1 MTENVVVIHPH
12 AVYAKGGE
20 SAYKAQRDPQAALA
34 EAVGLVHAIALNVV
48 HDESVRIQKVTSSTL
63 FGSGTVDR
71 LKNVIQQE
79 SATLVFINDALTP
92 IQQRNLERE
101 WNCKVIDRT
110 GLILEIFGARA
121 RTREGQLQVE
131 LAAQEFQRSRLV
143 RAWSHL
149 ERQRGGTG
157 KTGGPGEKQ
166 MELDRRMIDDR
177 IKRLKEDIEHVRLNR
192 RLQRESRKKEPYPII
207 ALVGYTN
214 AGKST
219 LFNRLTGAKV
229 FAKDLLFATLDT
241 TMRSLELPSGR
252 NTIISDTVGF
262 ISDLP
267 TQLVAAFRATLE
279 EVQEATVILHVRD
292 ISQEYTEVERNDVL
306 AILKDLGI
314 DGEKDPRV
322 IEVLNKIDRLADDDR
337 YAVVNRTKRKSGV
350 VALSAETGEGI
361 DALLAAVDAQINSIR
376 DAYTVDID
384 IADGKAVSWLYRR
397 GEVTDRKDTEKFVR
411 LTVNLDPEDKD
422 RFSDQFAYK
431 LKQKRNRKTAA
442 Q

>member
-1 MTENVVVIHPH
+1 MSENVVVIHPN
-12 AVYAKGGE
+12 ALYAKGGDN
-20 SAYKAQRDPQAALA
+20 AHKAQRDPEAALA

-48 HDESVRIQKVTSSTL
+48 HDESVRVQKVTPATL
-63 FGSGTVDR
+63 FGKGTVER
-71 LKNVIQQE
+71 LRDVIKAE
-79 SATLVFINDALTP
+79 EATLIFINDALTP
-92 IQQRNLERE
+92 IQQRNLEKE

-110 GLILEIFGARA
+110 GMILEIFGARA
-121 RTREGQLQVE
+121 RTHEGRLQVE

-177 IKRLKEDIEHVRLNR
+177 IKRLKEDLEHVKLNR
-192 RLQRESRKKEPYPII
+192 RLQRESRRKEPYPII

-241 TMRSLELPSGR
+241 TMRGLELPSGR

-292 ISQEYTEVERNDVL
+292 ISQEYSDVERDDVV

-314 DGEKDPRV
+314 DGENDPRV
-322 IEVLNKIDRLADDDR
+322 IEVLNKIDRLPDDER
-337 YAVVNRTKRKSGV
+337 YAVANRSKRKNNV
-350 VALSAETGEGI
+350 VAVSAETGEGM
-361 DALLAAVDAQINSIR
+361 DALLAAIDGQLDSTRSQYNTDIN
-376 DAYTVDID
+376 

-397 GEVTDRKDTEKFVR
+397 GEVLDRKDTEKAVR
-411 LTVNLDPEDKD
+411 LTVSLDPEDKD
-422 RFSDQFAYK
+422 RFEDQFPYK
-431 LKQKRNRKTAA
+431 LKPKRSRKTASK
-442 Q
+442 

>member
-1 MTENVVVIHPH
+1 MSENVVVIHPN
-12 AVYAKGGE
+12 ALYAKSGE
-20 SAYKAQRDPQAALA
+20 NAHKAQRAPEAALA

-48 HDESVRIQKVTSSTL
+48 HDESVRIQKVTPATL
-63 FGSGTVDR
+63 FGKGTVER
-71 LKNVIQQE
+71 LRDVIKAE
-79 SATLVFINDALTP
+79 EATLVFINDALTP
-92 IQQRNLERE
+92 IQQRNLEKE

-110 GLILEIFGARA
+110 GMILEIFGARA
-121 RTREGQLQVE
+121 RTHEGRLQVE

-177 IKRLKEDIEHVRLNR
+177 IKRLKEDLEHVKLNR
-192 RLQRESRKKEPYPII
+192 RLQRESRRKEPYPII

-241 TMRSLELPSGR
+241 TMRGLELPSGR

-292 ISQEYTEVERNDVL
+292 ISQEYTEVERNDVV

-314 DGEKDPRV
+314 DGENDPRV
-322 IEVLNKIDRLADDDR
+322 IEVLNKIDRLADDER
-337 YAVVNRTKRKSGV
+337 YAIANRSKRKNNV
-350 VALSAETGEGI
+350 VAVSAETGEGM
-361 DALLAAVDAQINSIR
+361 DALLAAIDHQLDSTR
-376 DAYTVDID
+376 SQHTVDIN

-397 GEVTDRKDTEKFVR
+397 GEVLERKDTETVVR
-411 LTVNLDPEDKD
+411 LTVSLDPEDKD
-422 RFSDQFAYK
+422 RFEDQFPYK
-431 LKQKRNRKTAA
+431 LKQKRSRKTASK
-442 Q
+442 